1 MSDNTR
7 REGAPASGE
16 SSVVRESRWPRR
28 PSLSE
33 EAKERF
39 GKAVDLYNNQRY
51 AEALAIFDSFVYQF
65 PGNPEIEQARAQCL
79 SALKRGRIAL
89 PETMARA
96 ASDAKLEEA
105 VIKRII
111 LEKMLYDSSGAV
123 QLEAAKL
130 AAEILGLTSTN
141 SREKAISPVETSPEG
156 TSSEAQAA
164 PASSDEIPAPPATAS
179 PDRSTETGAAYS
191 EAPE

>member
-39 GKAVDLYNNQRY
+39 GKAVDLYNNQQY

-96 ASDAKLEEA
+96 PGETKLDETA
-105 VIKRII
+105 VKRII
-111 LEKMLYDSSGAV
+111 LEKMLYDSSGTV

-130 AAEILGLTSTN
+130 AAEILGLTGAN
-141 SREKAISPVETSPEG
+141 SREKATPPVETPAEG
-156 TSSEAQAA
+156 TSSETQVL
-164 PASSDEIPAPPATAS
+164 PASSDEVTAPPAAES
-179 PDRSTETGAAYS
+179 PDRGAETDGACS
-191 EAPE
+191 EAAG